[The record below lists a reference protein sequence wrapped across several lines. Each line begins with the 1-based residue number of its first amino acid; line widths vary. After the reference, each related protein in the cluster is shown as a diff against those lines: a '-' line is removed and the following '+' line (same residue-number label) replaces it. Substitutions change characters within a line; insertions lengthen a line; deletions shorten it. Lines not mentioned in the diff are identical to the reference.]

1 MRIKSVFVA
10 FMLCLGISMYGQE
23 RCGDSRVLVSVD
35 FGKGVLFGKSNLSPL
50 GVDYRGEYKSGYSIN
65 AKALYL
71 LDKHW
76 GVGLKYNYFGA
87 SQDYLLADNAKYA
100 DDIEMYYVAP
110 QLEIR
115 CPFKDAF
122 VLACTVGAG
131 YMHYQNKGL
140 GAKEVKY
147 TASSF
152 GTNMDLKL
160 EYKILKKLSLIGG
173 ASCLTGNNFKKL
185 KMASEDETVTIEPD
199 SRNRI
204 RLFRMDYVLGVV
216 AHF

>member
-1 MRIKSVFVA
+1 MKVKSFFVLLL
-10 FMLCLGISMYGQE
+10 LCIGCSLSGQE
-23 RCGDSRVLVSVD
+23 KSSDSKVLVSAD

-50 GVDYRGEYKSGYSIN
+50 GLDYRGEYKSGYSIN

-76 GVGLKYNYFGA
+76 GVGVKYNYFGA
-87 SQDYLLADNAKYA
+87 SQNYLLAGGAKYA
-100 DDIEMYYVAP
+100 DDIEMHYVAP
-110 QLEIR
+110 QLEVR
-115 CPFKDAF
+115 CPFKEVF
-122 VLACTVGAG
+122 VLACTAGAG
-131 YMHYQNKGL
+131 YMRYQNKGL
-140 GAKEVKY
+140 GETEVKY
-147 TASSF
+147 TSSSF

-160 EYKILKKLSLIGG
+160 EYKILKRLSLIGG
-173 ASCLTGNNFKKL
+173 ASCLMGNSFKKL
-185 KMASEDETVTIEPD
+185 KTSTKDETVTLEPD